1 MYNNIKIATAVM
13 KTSAVFLSQNMRS
26 ILVPTAAFVITTA
39 FIGAWVVDAA
49 YLASAGEVIP
59 VTGGTQYRKLV
70 WDDTLR
76 YFLIYHFFA
85 LLWVSAMIIS
95 CTQFVIVV
103 AVCVWYFTSS
113 SDTRGKASLFKG
125 IWWLFRYNFGS
136 LAFGSLLLAIVW
148 FAIIVFEYLN
158 KKLNGGNGNGA
169 LSNPVTRCA
178 SSACR
183 CCLQCCH
190 RFIKFLNKNA
200 FV

>member
-13 KTSAVFLSQNMRS
+13 KTSAVFLSSNMRS
-26 ILVPTAAFVITTA
+26 ILVPSFAFVFAAAFV
-39 FIGAWVVDAA
+39 GAWVIDAA
-49 YLASAGEVIP
+49 YLCSSGEVVP

-76 YFLIYHFFA
+76 YFMIYHFFA

-95 CTQFVIVV
+95 CTQFVIIV

-125 IWWLFRYNFGS
+125 VWWTIRYNFGS
-136 LAFGSLLLAIVW
+136 LAFGSLLLALIW

-158 KKLNGGNGNGA
+158 KKLGTG
-169 LSNPVTRCA
+169 
-178 SSACR
+178 
-183 CCLQCCH
+183 
-190 RFIKFLNKNA
+190 
-200 FV
+200 